1 MTTLTSEE
9 GTSERLLDDRI
20 GPFLQQLRDAGY
32 AERTLRKK
40 RTVTRAFALWV
51 KRKRIAIV
59 DLNDDHVAA
68 FVARWPRRRKVHV
81 NFELAVLRLF
91 FRYLRAEA
99 TIRCPPSQERTSAA
113 GDLLRRYEEYLRQE
127 RGLAENSVHVYVPF
141 IRDFLASQF
150 ASTDCIARQAFE
162 ALAIRN
168 FILGQIPNRSAEYI
182 RLLATALRSFLR
194 FLFLSGQISRDLAPS
209 VPRVCKYRN
218 SAPPAFLSPEEVTR
232 VLAAP
237 DRSTATGRRDYA
249 ILLLLARLG
258 LRAGEIVLLELD
270 DLRWRN
276 AEIVVRGKGRIV
288 DQLPLLRDV
297 GEALAA
303 YLRWDRGVS
312 ASRRVF
318 LRIWAPHMGLTGPAA
333 VGHIVRR
340 ALAQAG
346 IRRSGRGAA
355 HLFRHGLG
363 TKMIR
368 RGASLPEISEVLRH
382 RSQMTTSIYTQV
394 AFESLRTV
402 AQPWPATGG
411 VR

>member
-40 RTVTRAFALWV
+40 RTVTRAFARWV

-68 FVARWPRRRKVHV
+68 FVARWPRRREAHV
-81 NFELAVLRLF
+81 KCELAVLRLF
-91 FRYLRAEA
+91 FRYLRATA
-99 TIRCPPSQERTSAA
+99 TIPCPAPQERASVA

-141 IRDFLASQF
+141 IRDFLASQV
-150 ASTDCIARQAFE
+150 TPTGCIAPTAFE
-162 ALAIRN
+162 MMAIRD
-168 FILGQIPNRSAEYI
+168 FVLRQTANRSGEYV
-182 RLLATALRSFLR
+182 RLLATALRSFFR
-194 FLFLSGQISRDLAPS
+194 FLFLSGQIPRDLAFS

-258 LRAGEIVLLELD
+258 LRAGEIVSLELD

-303 YLRWDRGVS
+303 YLRGDRGVS
-312 ASRRVF
+312 
-318 LRIWAPHMGLTGPAA
+318 RITTGLLTN
-333 VGHIVRR
+333 
-340 ALAQAG
+340 L
-346 IRRSGRGAA
+346 GAA
-355 HLFRHGLG
+355 H
-363 TKMIR
+363 
-368 RGASLPEISEVLRH
+368 
-382 RSQMTTSIYTQV
+382 RSDRSSGCGPHC
-394 AFESLRTV
+394 APSPR
-402 AQPWPATGG
+402 PS
-411 VR
+411 